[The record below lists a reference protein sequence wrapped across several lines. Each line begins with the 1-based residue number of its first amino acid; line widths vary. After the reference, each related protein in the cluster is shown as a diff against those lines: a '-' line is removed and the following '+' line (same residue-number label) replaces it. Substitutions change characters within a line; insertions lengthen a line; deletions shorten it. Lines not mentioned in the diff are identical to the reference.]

1 MLAADPKFEQGLSRF
16 YGVMVSTL
24 DSESSD
30 PSSSLGRTF
39 FLYVMKT
46 YLKYYPSYIY
56 TAKICFLNYFS
67 SGFLPPLVSAS

>member
-1 MLAADPKFEQGLSRF
+1 MKKIGFYPVVSREEGLEFSKTSPKWVVVADPKFEQGLSRF

-39 FLYVMKT
+39 IF
-46 YLKYYPSYIY
+46 Y
-56 TAKICFLNYFS
+56 TM
-67 SGFLPPLVSAS
+67 